1 MCGLGYWLGNLLY
14 FDSLPGPG
22 SAPRCPHVQ
31 IKYWRIGWIRID
43 NFPTR
48 PDIPCHHDT
57 WHHDSLVTNYYWKLR
72 SDPRVLVLGTWS
84 CRVSDICTEMSFSF
98 IWNIQNLHI
107 WSKKFRDYREFWDAG
122 RVLVTVYVVTCQWM
136 FVPRCENQLKTQRT
150 ICLWMFSNCKLLI
163 VCF

>member
-1 MCGLGYWLGNLLY
+1 MCWLGYWVGMLVTCYTLIL
-14 FDSLPGPG
+14 FLVLDPLPG
-22 SAPRCPHVQ
+22 ALTF
-31 IKYWRIGWIRID
+31 KYWRIGWIRID

-122 RVLVTVYVVTCQWM
+122 RVLVTVCRDLPMNVCTEMRDV
-136 FVPRCENQLKTQRT
+136 KTN
-150 ICLWMFSNCKLLI
+150 WKLREPFAGG
-163 VCF
+163 CFQTANF